1 MVDLMR
7 TEARS
12 GASRDQ
18 DLMQRTW
25 ASLRPMFFSVAMFSA
40 AVNVLMLTGSVFM
53 LQVYDRVLASRSGAT
68 LVALCVIAAALYI
81 FLGLFDFYRTRVT
94 SRAGWWVEG
103 QLGPRL
109 FKLWMARG
117 ATGVPEASRPLADL
131 ATVRQFLGSPGLA
144 ALFDAPWVPFYLG
157 ILFLIHWKLGV
168 LALFGALFVTALAI
182 ATEFA
187 TRKPTRQAAALE
199 TMEQRFLEQ
208 SHRNAAV
215 ILPLG
220 MMGAVSSHWRKV
232 GGEAGL
238 NSQKGAEAGEGYAAT
253 SKGFRLLL
261 QSALLGLGAWL
272 AILQEISPG
281 MIIAG
286 TIIGGRAL
294 APVDQL
300 IGQWRMIGRAREAYR
315 RLSEYLAGI
324 GTGEPRLQL
333 PPPKQSL
340 ELRNVTK
347 FVADHA
353 GALPGGR
360 RAILSQVSF
369 RLEAGDGLGVIGPS
383 ASGKTSLARVMTGG
397 WAVDGGSVRIDEAAI
412 EHWDLELLGRH
423 LGYLPQNVELLAGT
437 IRQNISRFDPQAKD
451 EEIIEAASI
460 AGVHEM
466 ILRLPGGYDAPIG
479 QGQTHLSG
487 GQVQRIGLARAL
499 FRRPHIVVL
508 DEPNAHLDADGDAA
522 LTSAIG
528 QMRAIGSIVVVM
540 AHRPSAITAVN
551 KLLMLNNGTAV
562 DFGDKSEV
570 LRRVTR
576 PAQPEGAQLAT

>member
-1 MVDLMR
+1 MR
-7 TEARS
+7 
-12 GASRDQ
+12 
-18 DLMQRTW
+18 RTI
-25 ASLRPMFFSVAMFSA
+25 AGLRPMFVSVALFSA
-40 AVNVLMLTGSVFM
+40 AVNILMLTGSVFM
-53 LQVYDRVLASRSGAT
+53 LQVYDRVLASRSGPT
-68 LVALCVIAAALYI
+68 LVALCLIAALLYI

-117 ATGVPEASRPLADL
+117 ATGAPEASRPLADL
-131 ATVRQFLGSPGLA
+131 AIVRQFLGSPGLA

-157 ILFLIHWKLGV
+157 ILFLIHWQLGT
-168 LALFGALFVTALAI
+168 LALFGALLVTALAF
-182 ATEFA
+182 ATEYA
-187 TRKPTRQAAALE
+187 TRKAARRAAALE
-199 TMEQRFLEQ
+199 TVEQRFLEQ
-208 SHRNAAV
+208 SHRNANV

-220 MMGAVSSHWRKV
+220 MTGAVTGHWRKV

-238 NSQKGAEAGEGYAAT
+238 NAQKGAEAGEGYAAA
-253 SKGFRLLL
+253 SKAFRLLL

-300 IGQWRMIGRAREAYR
+300 IGQWRMIARAREAYR
-315 RLSEYLAGI
+315 RLSDYLAGI
-324 GTGEPRLQL
+324 GPEEARLQL
-333 PPPKQSL
+333 PPPRQSL
-340 ELRNVTK
+340 EVRNVTK
-347 FVADHA
+347 FVADHS
-353 GALPGGR
+353 GSLPGGR

-369 RLEAGDGLGVIGPS
+369 GLEAGDGLGVIGPS
-383 ASGKTSLARVMTGG
+383 ASGKTSLARIMTGG
-397 WAVDGGSVRIDEAAI
+397 WTADGGSVRIDAAAI
-412 EHWDLELLGRH
+412 EHWDLEALGRH

-437 IRQNISRFDPQAKD
+437 IRQNIARFDPEAKD
-451 EEIIEAASI
+451 EEVIDAATI

-466 ILRLPGGYDAPIG
+466 ILRLPEGYDAPIG
-479 QGQTHLSG
+479 PGQTHLSG
-487 GQVQRIGLARAL
+487 GQVQRIGLARTL

-508 DEPNAHLDADGDAA
+508 DEPNAHLDADGDDA

-528 QMRAIGSIVVVM
+528 QMRAIGSIVIVM

-551 KLLMLNNGTAV
+551 KLLMLNNGAVV
-562 DFGDKSEV
+562 DFGEKSEV

-576 PAQPEGAQLAT
+576 QVQPEGAQQAS